1 MLKKNNR
8 RAGAVMLVMAVLTA
22 AVFLLSMNMGEI
34 RIDPLATL
42 RTLFGFGTPQDELV
56 LFEFRLP
63 RMILAMLIGAGV
75 AVSGAVWQ
83 GISRNDLADPGI
95 LGINTGAGF
104 AVVLFIFYF
113 QGDVGNLQKDSFF
126 PADIRIFGSLLCSRF
141 HLFAGVEK
149 RLESHSP
156 RFGRHR
162 SECGVFGG
170 HLNAAA

>member
-1 MLKKNNR
+1 
-8 RAGAVMLVMAVLTA
+8 
-22 AVFLLSMNMGEI
+22 MNMGEI

-95 LGINTGAGF
+95 LGINTGAGLPLCCSSSISGRRWQPAKGF
-104 AVVLFIFYF
+104 V
-113 QGDVGNLQKDSFF
+113 F
-126 PADIRIFGSLLCSRF
+126 PCRYSHFGSLLCSRF

-149 RLESHSP
+149 GLNPIRLVWSA
-156 RFGRHR
+156 
-162 SECGVFGG
+162 SE
-170 HLNAAA
+170 

>member
-1 MLKKNNR
+1 MLKKNSR
-8 RAGAVMLVMAVLTA
+8 RAAAVMLVMAVLMV

-34 RIDPLATL
+34 RIAPLDTL
-42 RTLFGFGTPQDELV
+42 KTLFGFGTPQDELV

-63 RMILAMLIGAGV
+63 RMVLAMLIGAGV

-113 QGDVGNLQKDSFF
+113 QGNVGNLQKDSFF
-126 PADIRIFGSLLCSRF
+126 SLPIFAFFGSLLCSRF

-149 RLESHSP
+149 K
-156 RFGRHR
+156 
-162 SECGVFGG
+162 
-170 HLNAAA
+170 A